1 LAIEASRFY
10 LGEPHLSDKNNKIA
24 FQGVPGAYS
33 HMSCQAVKPDMEAV
47 ACASF
52 EDMLNE
58 VQEGRAKL
66 AMVPVENSIAG
77 RVADI
82 HHLLPSSGLFI
93 VGEHFQR
100 VNHHIMAP
108 HGAKLENL
116 SHVHSHAQ
124 GLAQCRNRI
133 RRLGLTPVMHADTAG
148 AAKDVALSDDPKI
161 GAIASRL
168 AAEIYDLSIL
178 YESAEDDKQNTTR
191 FLLMALEPS
200 IPKLGNQMITTLV
213 FQLRSVPAALYK
225 ALGGFA
231 TNGINLTKL
240 ESYIRAGVIEQAQF
254 YMDVEAHIDDPSMQN
269 ALEELRFYCTKDEVH
284 VLGTYPASLAR
295 S

>member
-1 LAIEASRFY
+1 M
-10 LGEPHLSDKNNKIA
+10 SDAVNKIA

-33 HMSCQAVKPDMEAV
+33 HMSCQAVKPEMEAV
-47 ACASF
+47 PCPSF

-58 VQEGRAKL
+58 VAEGRAGL

-82 HHLLPSSGLFI
+82 HHLLPSSGLYI
-93 VGEHFQR
+93 TGEHFQQ

-108 HGAKLENL
+108 RGAKLANL
-116 SHVHSHAQ
+116 THVHSHAQ

-133 RRLGLTPVMHADTAG
+133 RGLGLTPVMHADTAG
-148 AAKDVALSDDPKI
+148 AAKDVAGWSDPKV

-168 AAEIYDLSIL
+168 AAEIYDLDIL
-178 YESAEDDKQNTTR
+178 FESAEDDIHNTTR
-191 FLLMALEPS
+191 FLLMASQPS
-200 IPKLGNQMITTLV
+200 VPELGNRMITTLV

-225 ALGGFA
+225 CLGGFA

-240 ESYIRAGVIEQAQF
+240 ESYIRAGVLEQAQF
-254 YMDVEAHIDDPSMQN
+254 YMDVEAHIDDPSMQH

-284 VLGTYPASLAR
+284 VLGTYPASPAR